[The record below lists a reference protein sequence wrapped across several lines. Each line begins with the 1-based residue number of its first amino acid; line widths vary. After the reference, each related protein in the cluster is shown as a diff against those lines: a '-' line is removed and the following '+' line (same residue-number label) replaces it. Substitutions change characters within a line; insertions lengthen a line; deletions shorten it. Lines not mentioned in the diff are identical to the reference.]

1 MPDGGSFP
9 SAAGAEPGARSIS
22 GSTAQPAQ
30 QGAPISELFNVF
42 GAPIAVLGGVFS
54 GGLPLGGPVTQVFR
68 GGSAPQPP
76 TLFASTLT
84 SSGPIGV
91 LLVGTQGAPI
101 GVAVIGGGALPI
113 GLPPEAAVVVQAIQP
128 RTAEVGAAP
137 AAPGV
142 VVPPIVTFGPA
153 AAARAV
159 PAIGAAFGFSSG
171 TAT

>member
-1 MPDGGSFP
+1 MPDGDSFP
-9 SAAGAEPGARSIS
+9 SAVSAEPGARAIS
-22 GSTAQPAQ
+22 GTVTQPVQ
-30 QGAPISELFNVF
+30 QGAPISPIFNIF

-54 GGLPLGGPVTQVFR
+54 GGLPLGGPVAQVFR

-76 TLFASTLT
+76 TLYYSTLT
-84 SSGPIGV
+84 TSGPIGV
-91 LLVGTQGAPI
+91 LLLGAQGAPI
-101 GVAVIGGGALPI
+101 GVQVIGGGALPI
-113 GLPPEAAVVVQAIQP
+113 GLPPEAAVVVQSIQP

-153 AAARAV
+153 AAAVGV

-171 TAT
+171 SAT